1 MVTKSSFISVCVT
14 ILLVITLNYR
24 VDELD
29 RKIIS
34 HFSKGVYSYS
44 ELAEKCG
51 VGRNTI
57 YRRVN
62 RLEAE
67 GVIDKKVRSIPNFT
81 KLNLSAIC
89 VMMDIAQ
96 SEVGKVID
104 FLRKQP
110 QVKFLWRTF
119 GAYNLT
125 AVIICNKGEEGN
137 CISNLREVLEKMR
150 VSVNRFE
157 ASISFT
163 WEKID
168 FAPF

>member
-1 MVTKSSFISVCVT
+1 VNLKTFLAGFYDTKV
-14 ILLVITLNYR
+14 LVVALKYEL
-24 VDELD
+24 DELD

-34 HFSKGVYSYS
+34 HLSKGVYSYS
-44 ELAEKCG
+44 ELAEKCE

-57 YRRVN
+57 YRRIN

-67 GVIDKKVRSIPNFT
+67 NVIDKKVRALPNFT

-89 VMMDIAQ
+89 IMMDIAQ
-96 SEVGKVID
+96 SEVESVMK
-104 FLRKQP
+104 FLKRQP

-125 AVIICNKGEEGN
+125 TVIICDKGEEGR
-137 CISNLREVLEKMR
+137 CISNLREALEKMR
-150 VSVNRFE
+150 VTLSKFE
-157 ASISFT
+157 ASISYT

-168 FAPF
+168 FSPY

>member
-1 MVTKSSFISVCVT
+1 MRLSYQ
-14 ILLVITLNYR
+14 L
-24 VDELD
+24 DELD
-29 RKIIS
+29 KKIIF
-34 HFSKGVYSYS
+34 HFSRGVYSYS

-67 GVIDKKVRSIPNFT
+67 NVIDKKVRAIPNFT
-81 KLNLSAIC
+81 KLNLSAII

-96 SEVGKVID
+96 SEASKVIG
-104 FLRKQP
+104 FLKNQA

-125 AVIICNKGEEGN
+125 TVIICSKGEEGR
-137 CISNLREVLEKMR
+137 CISNLREILEKMR
-150 VSVNRFE
+150 VTVNKFE

>member
-1 MVTKSSFISVCVT
+1 MRLSYQ
-14 ILLVITLNYR
+14 L
-24 VDELD
+24 DELD
-29 RKIIS
+29 KKIIL
-34 HFSKGVYSYS
+34 HFSRGVYSYS

-67 GVIDKKVRSIPNFT
+67 DVIDKKVRAIPNFT

-96 SEVGKVID
+96 SEASKVIG
-104 FLRKQP
+104 FLKNQA
-110 QVKFLWRTF
+110 QVKLLWRTF

-125 AVIICNKGEEGN
+125 TVIICSKGEEGR
-137 CISNLREVLEKMR
+137 CISNLREILEKMK
-150 VSVNRFE
+150 VTVNKFE

>member
-1 MVTKSSFISVCVT
+1 MIALK
-14 ILLVITLNYR
+14 Y
-24 VDELD
+24 ELD
-29 RKIIS
+29 DIDKKIILNLS
-34 HFSKGVYSYS
+34 RGVYSYS

-57 YRRVN
+57 YRRIS

-67 GVIDKKVRSIPNFT
+67 KIIDMMVRAIPNFT

-96 SEVGKVID
+96 SDMERVMG
-104 FLRKQP
+104 FLKRQP
-110 QVKFLWRTF
+110 EVKFLWRTF
-119 GAYNLT
+119 GAYNIT
-125 AVIICNKGEEGN
+125 TVFICNKGEEGN
-137 CISNLREVLEKMR
+137 CVSNLREALEKMQIKL
-150 VSVNRFE
+150 NKFE

-168 FAPF
+168 FSPF